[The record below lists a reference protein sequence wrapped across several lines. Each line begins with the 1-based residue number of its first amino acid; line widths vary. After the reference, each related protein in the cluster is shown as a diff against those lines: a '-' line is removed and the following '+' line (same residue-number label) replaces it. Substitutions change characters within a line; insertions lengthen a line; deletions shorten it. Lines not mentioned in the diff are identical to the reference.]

1 MTPEEITR
9 QEELN
14 KSLMDI
20 RAKQE
25 ELAKGRIAKSDYD
38 GFVSKVNAHI
48 DEVDKAIAE
57 LKTVSTR
64 EVKSAV
70 DEQKAQFKSAY
81 NSYLKKGL
89 NKMAPE
95 EVKVLQVAQDT
106 YAGYLAPEEFVNRII
121 EIQTAV
127 NPMRQ
132 LASIM
137 QTSRWDVQ
145 IPYESAIPA
154 ANWVAENGSK
164 SETTGLTVGLYEI
177 KPQEMYHLF
186 KATRKMLDDAS
197 FNIEE
202 WIASVS
208 ARKFGVL
215 EGTAMYSGNGTTTG
229 PEGITTNATVLADA
243 KSVATDNTLAWDD
256 IIGTYYTLEGFY
268 SPTATWVMNRS
279 LMGVL
284 MGIKNATTNAYILQ
298 PDVQKGFPF
307 QLMGRPVVEWSDF
320 PAITSTTLSSTPG
333 DGGIVLAFGDFKQGY
348 LIADRSDLTIQRLE
362 ELYAANGVVGFG
374 ITKRVGGGVINPAAI
389 QLLKNITS

>member
-1 MTPEEITR
+1 MTQVEIER

-20 RAKQE
+20 RAAQE
-25 ELAKGRIAKSDYD
+25 DLAKNRIAKSDYD
-38 GFVSKVNAHI
+38 GFVSKVNAHM
-48 DEVDKAIAE
+48 DEVDKRIAE
-57 LKTVSTR
+57 LAKPSLADVKGALD
-64 EVKSAV
+64 EGKAQYKSAFV
-70 DEQKAQFKSAY
+70 
-81 NSYLKKGL
+81 SYLRKGREAL
-89 NKMAPE
+89 SPQE
-95 EVKVLQVAQDT
+95 QKVLQVAQDT
-106 YAGYLAPEEFVNRII
+106 YAGYLAPEEFVNKII
-121 EIQTAV
+121 EIQAQV
-127 NPMRQ
+127 NPMRS
-132 LASIM
+132 LASVM

-154 ANWVAENGSK
+154 ASWVAENGSK

-197 FNIEE
+197 FNIEA

-215 EGTAMYSGNGTTTG
+215 EATAMYSGNGTTTG
-229 PEGITTNATVLADA
+229 PEGITTNSTVLADA
-243 KSVATDNTLAWDD
+243 IDVATDNTLVFDD
-256 IIGTYYTLEGFY
+256 LIKVWYTLESFY
-268 SPTATWVMNRS
+268 APTATWVMNRS

-307 QLMGRPVVEWSDF
+307 QILGRPVVEWADF
-320 PAITSTTLSSTPG
+320 PAISSTTLSTTPG
-333 DGGIVLAFGDFKQGY
+333 DGGIVLGLGDFKQGY
-348 LIADRSDLTIQRLE
+348 LIVDRLDMEVQRLN

-374 ITKRVGGGVINPAAI
+374 ITKRVGGGVILPAAI